1 MNHRKLL
8 LTLMLACAVGGMSRA
23 EEIPVSA
30 TLLKIIATVEVPAQQ
45 AGVLRELLVREGS
58 IVDRG
63 ERIAGIEDDERRIEL
78 EKAGVEVAIAK
89 REASSDVNVR
99 FARKSL
105 EVAKAELRR
114 AEEAISIVERSV
126 SASEIDRLK
135 LIVEKNT
142 LEIEQ
147 AEEDTAIADLTAQ
160 LKQTEQKMVAAKL
173 AKHQIVSPIEGM
185 VVNVF
190 RQQGEWVEPSDSVV
204 KVVRID
210 RLRAEGFVR
219 NEDALS
225 TLENRTARVTVEIP
239 NRESIVTEGKIV
251 FVDPEV
257 DPVNGQ
263 VRVWAE
269 IENVGLKLRP
279 GLRAQMVI
287 LLP

>member
-1 MNHRKLL
+1 MNIRGRVLALL
-8 LTLMLACAVGGMSRA
+8 LACAIGGVSRG
-23 EEIPVSA
+23 EEIPVSG

-45 AGVLRELLVREGS
+45 EGVLRELLVREGS

-63 ERIAGIEDDERRIEL
+63 ERIAGIEDGERRIEL
-78 EKAGVEVAIAK
+78 EKANVEVAIAK

-105 EVAKAELRR
+105 EVAQAELRR

-147 AEEDTAIADLTAQ
+147 AQEDTAISDLTAQ

-173 AKHQIVSPIEGM
+173 AKHQIISPIEGM

-225 TLENRTARVTVEIP
+225 VLENRTVRITVDIP
-239 NRESIVTEGKIV
+239 NRESIVTEGKVV